1 MERNKQAKRGKQRVG
16 FVHRT
21 KTDQFQEFQKE
32 RGGGLRG
39 GIVLQKIV
47 QKRQRA
53 TLEKNNK
60 GSYGC
65 FRGEVTSWERM
76 FVKRVKSEEMTIL
89 LLRN

>member
-1 MERNKQAKRGKQRVG
+1 M
-16 FVHRT
+16 
-21 KTDQFQEFQKE
+21 
-32 RGGGLRG
+32 
-39 GIVLQKIV
+39 LQKIV